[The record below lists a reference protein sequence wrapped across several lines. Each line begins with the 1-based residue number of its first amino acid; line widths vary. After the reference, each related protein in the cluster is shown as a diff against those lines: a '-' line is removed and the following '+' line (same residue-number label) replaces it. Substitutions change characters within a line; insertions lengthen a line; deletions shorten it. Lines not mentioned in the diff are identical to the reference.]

1 MAPRPGCLSRIRV
14 ATVTR
19 SRVIFF
25 SVMMLVVA
33 PVMRLAM
40 MPRVMIRPMLVM
52 IPSGARTRRI
62 PAVMVVISVMIRPM
76 PGS

>member
-1 MAPRPGCLSRIRV
+1 
-14 ATVTR
+14 
-19 SRVIFF
+19 
-25 SVMMLVVA
+25 MLVVA